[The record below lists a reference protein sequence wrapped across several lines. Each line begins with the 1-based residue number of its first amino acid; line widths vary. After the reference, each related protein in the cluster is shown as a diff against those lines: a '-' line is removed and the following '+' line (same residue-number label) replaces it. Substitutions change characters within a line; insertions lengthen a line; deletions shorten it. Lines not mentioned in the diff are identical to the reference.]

1 MYLTRCSACDARV
14 EVQDE
19 NAISV
24 RCSSCGQTITLRESS
39 AEKDYRDKSEARR
52 ERSEKVPI
60 NYFVEWLPILISVP
74 LALLFLLLTCILPK
88 FFPAALGAGFV
99 IAASGFGKSCTLA
112 GKEGNYVG
120 PDYLDVL
127 GGIRWVI
134 IIVLFPLYVFG
145 YCMLWQI
152 AVVGCAIQKPR
163 MFVPWIA
170 MQAFGWIVFFLGIV
184 CALVGNAIWAH
195 LGD

>member
-74 LALLFLLLTCILPK
+74 LALLFLLLTCILPQV
-88 FFPAALGAGFV
+88 LSGSAGGRV
-99 IAASGFGKSCTLA
+99 RHCG
-112 GKEGNYVG
+112 VG
-120 PDYLDVL
+120 
-127 GGIRWVI
+127 
-134 IIVLFPLYVFG
+134 
-145 YCMLWQI
+145 LWQELH
-152 AVVGCAIQKPR
+152 VGGQRRKLRRSRLSRRPR
-163 MFVPWIA
+163 RHP
-170 MQAFGWIVFFLGIV
+170 LGHHHRSFS
-184 CALVGNAIWAH
+184 ALRVRLLHALADRRGRLRHSKTQNVRSLDRHASIRLDRVLPGNRLCTRRQCH
-195 LGD
+195 LGSPR

>member
-1 MYLTRCSACDARV
+1 M

-127 GGIRWVI
+127 GGHPLGHHHRSFSALRVRLLHALADRRGRLRHSKTQNVRSLDRHASIRLDR
-134 IIVLFPLYVFG
+134 VLP
-145 YCMLWQI
+145 
-152 AVVGCAIQKPR
+152 
-163 MFVPWIA
+163 
-170 MQAFGWIVFFLGIV
+170 
-184 CALVGNAIWAH
+184 GNRLCTRRQCH
-195 LGD
+195 LGSPR